1 MMKNSE
7 LTCKLMGL
15 GFVFVVQVGRVI
27 YSLQT
32 DLKTDD
38 ASV

>member
-7 LTCKLMGL
+7 LTCKLMGF
-15 GFVFVVQVGRVI
+15 GFVFIVQVERVI
-27 YSLQT
+27 HSLQT